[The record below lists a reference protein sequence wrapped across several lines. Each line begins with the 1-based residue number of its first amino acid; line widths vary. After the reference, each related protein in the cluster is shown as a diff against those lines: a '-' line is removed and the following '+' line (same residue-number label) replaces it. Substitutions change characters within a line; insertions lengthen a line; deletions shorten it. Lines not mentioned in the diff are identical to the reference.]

1 MLIFSLNAL
10 SIYPLKLCECQ
21 VVLVLCCD
29 CYFDVII
36 VCLLMQ
42 NSIIC
47 KKGFQ
52 QARCSNL
59 SYIFLQRTMPSFKVK
74 LYPLLN

>member
-1 MLIFSLNAL
+1 MAGHKMLIFSLNAL

-36 VCLLMQ
+36 VYLLMQ
-42 NSIIC
+42 NSIKINIW
-47 KKGFQ
+47 KKAFNK
-52 QARCSNL
+52 RDVV
-59 SYIFLQRTMPSFKVK
+59 I
-74 LYPLLN
+74 